1 MNTTNFSE
9 SENNPLSKYVTEKN
23 LATIM
28 NKSPWTIR
36 RYRLQCGMPY
46 IQVGGRFYYSIDDV
60 NEWFASNT
68 KVNLPLPKAKRAF
81 TASSPSKKYQKMKKI
96 S

>member
-1 MNTTNFSE
+1 MNANNFSE
-9 SENNPLSKYVTEKN
+9 TVNNPLSKYVTEKD
-23 LATIM
+23 LSTIM
-28 NKSPWTIR
+28 NKSQWTIR

-60 NEWFASNT
+60 NEWLASNT
-68 KVNLPLPKAKRAF
+68 KVNLPLPKAKGTF
-81 TASSPSKKYQKMKKI
+81 TAPSPNKKYHKMEKI